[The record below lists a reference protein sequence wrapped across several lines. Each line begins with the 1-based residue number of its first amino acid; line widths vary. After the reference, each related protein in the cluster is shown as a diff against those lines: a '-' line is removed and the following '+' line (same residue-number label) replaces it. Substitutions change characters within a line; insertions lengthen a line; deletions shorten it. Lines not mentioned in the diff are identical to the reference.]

1 MKYADYLRVLN
12 EHIQSHPLKL
22 GTSASV
28 LALLYESYIEL
39 QGFENEQIKADFNEL
54 YRAMNGMELEE
65 MDRVLY
71 PICTLCRDHERSGFI
86 HGIKVGIMLN
96 NELSDWRKA
105 VPDHGDGLFC
115 LLGSIRCAVLDT
127 WSCRTHHSHCLQQKP
142 SGNVCIASG
151 AYPCRSA

>member
-54 YRAMNGMELEE
+54 YRAMNGMELQE

-71 PICTLCRDHERSGFI
+71 PVCTLCRDHERDRFI
-86 HGIKVGIMLN
+86 HGVQVGIRLAE
-96 NELSDWRKA
+96 ELK
-105 VPDHGDGLFC
+105 
-115 LLGSIRCAVLDT
+115 
-127 WSCRTHHSHCLQQKP
+127 
-142 SGNVCIASG
+142 
-151 AYPCRSA
+151 

>member
-12 EHIQSHPLKL
+12 EHIQFQPLKL

-54 YRAMNGMELEE
+54 YRAMNGMELQE

-86 HGIKVGIMLN
+86 HGVKVGIMLK
-96 NELSDWRKA
+96 NELSD
-105 VPDHGDGLFC
+105 
-115 LLGSIRCAVLDT
+115 
-127 WSCRTHHSHCLQQKP
+127 
-142 SGNVCIASG
+142 
-151 AYPCRSA
+151 